1 MEMMHQTDET
11 LVQKWEPVL
20 EGIDNDYTRRVTAQ
34 LLENQ
39 AKSIVED
46 KVRNIDEAISA
57 AATTTGQLGTFQKFA
72 FPLVRRVY
80 PQLLANSLVGV
91 QPMQGP
97 VSQVFYLGNSRARK
111 GGAAAG
117 DNQTVFSKFNLTYA
131 GNVASSI
138 VITDPST

>member
-1 MEMMHQTDET
+1 MEMMHRTDDS

-20 EGIDNDYTRRVTAQ
+20 EGIDSDYTRRITAQ

-39 AKSIVED
+39 AKSIVEERLSED
-46 KVRNIDEAISA
+46 ITA

-97 VSQVFYLGNSRARK
+97 VSQVFYLGNSRAK
-111 GGAAAG
+111 NGG
-117 DNQTVFSKFNLTYA
+117 TTP
-131 GNVASSI
+131 ASRS
-138 VITDPST
+138 

>member
-1 MEMMHQTDET
+1 MDIMHQTDDT

-20 EGIDNDYTRRVTAQ
+20 EGIDSDYTRRVTAQ

-39 AKSIVED
+39 AKSIVEE
-46 KVRNIDEAISA
+46 RLTENLSP

-97 VSQVFYLGNSRARK
+97 VSQVFYLGNDRAIGSDIQTLDRK
-111 GGAAAG
+111 YISWQAVL
-117 DNQTVFSKFNLTYA
+117 DT
-131 GNVASSI
+131 
-138 VITDPST
+138 

>member
-1 MEMMHQTDET
+1 MDIMHHTDEK

-20 EGIDNDYTRRVTAQ
+20 EGVDDEYTRRVTAQ

-46 KVRNIDEAISA
+46 KMNEAISA
-57 AATTTGQLGTFQKFA
+57 AATTTGKLGTFHKFA

-80 PQLLANSLVGV
+80 PDLIANSIVGV

-97 VSQVFYLGNSRARK
+97 VSQVFYIGNDRAK
-111 GGAAAG
+111 NGGANPTN
-117 DNQTVFSKFNLTYA
+117 DNQTVYSKFNLTYRGLTTSA
-131 GNVASSI
+131 IGSASAS
-138 VITDPST
+138 P